1 MAIAKQE
8 PQESLLPP
16 GPKSKPANEKARKD
30 ALKSITATRRA
41 SAWQIH
47 RWPLDK
53 RVLLSRTRVHLP
65 RTYLGRDGEDVRVVR
80 EGQDLNQFVH
90 RHYFEELDEARK
102 SEWINFVTPDGVV
115 SRRHEY
121 LGPDPRVAGY
131 HLDVDGE
138 VHIKWW
144 DGFLQD
150 QWMDRQKWRF
160 EVKVDDEGK
169 WAEIDD

>member
-1 MAIAKQE
+1 MQ
-8 PQESLLPP
+8 
-16 GPKSKPANEKARKD
+16 
-30 ALKSITATRRA
+30 
-41 SAWQIH
+41 
-47 RWPLDK
+47 
-53 RVLLSRTRVHLP
+53 
-65 RTYLGRDGEDVRVVR
+65 
-80 EGQDLNQFVH
+80 
-90 RHYFEELDEARK
+90 
-102 SEWINFVTPDGVV
+102 
-115 SRRHEY
+115 RRHEY